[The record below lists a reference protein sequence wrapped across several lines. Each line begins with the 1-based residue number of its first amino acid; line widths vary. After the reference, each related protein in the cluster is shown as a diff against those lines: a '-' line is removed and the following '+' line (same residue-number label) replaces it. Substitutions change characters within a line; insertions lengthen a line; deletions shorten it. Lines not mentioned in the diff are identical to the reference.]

1 MKKITASFVIFTV
14 IVSIFTFTAY
24 AKPSVSAES
33 AVVMCVENGKVLY
46 SKNADSKMSM
56 ASTTKIMTSLIAIE
70 QAVPNREIV
79 VTQDMV
85 SVEGTSMGLQAGD
98 RVSMNELVYGM
109 LLQSG
114 NDAAHTVAC
123 VISGNEEE
131 FAKLM
136 NKRAAQI
143 GMKNTS
149 FATAS
154 GLDRDNHYSTA
165 YDMALLACECI
176 KNPAFASVCSKKKA
190 NLTYGN
196 PPYNRMLT
204 NHNRLL
210 WSYEGCIGMKTG
222 FTKKSGRCL
231 VSAAKRN
238 GITLVAVT
246 LNAPNDWNDHI
257 TMLDYGFSQT
267 ETFELKCDLSNTQLR
282 VCGGKKSFVSL
293 VQSSSV
299 FYPADGKGYS
309 CEILLRPFEYAPIEK
324 GEVLGKAVYYSG
336 GKVIAIIPVEAAE
349 SVDRQTLITAKPK
362 ESKKTFSDLIDK
374 IKELFRGE

>member
-1 MKKITASFVIFTV
+1 MKKRIASFGIFSV
-14 IVSIFTFTAY
+14 IVLLFTFTAY
-24 AKPSVSAES
+24 AQPYVSAES

-46 SKNADSKMSM
+46 SKNADNKMSM

-70 QAVPNREIV
+70 KAIPNREIV
-79 VTQDMV
+79 VTKDMV

-98 RVSMNELVYGM
+98 SVSMNELIYGM

-123 VISGNEEE
+123 VIAGNEEE

-154 GLDRDNHYSTA
+154 GLDRENHYSTA

-176 KNPAFASVCSKKKA
+176 KNPAFASVCSKKSVS
-190 NLTYGN
+190 LTYGN
-196 PPYNRMLT
+196 PPYRRTLT

-257 TMLDYGFSQT
+257 SMLDYGFSKT
-267 ETFELKCDLSNTQLR
+267 NAFELKCDLSNVKLR
-282 VCGGKKSFVSL
+282 VCGGKMSFVTL
-293 VQSSSV
+293 VQSYFP
-299 FYPADGKGYS
+299 FYPADGNGYS
-309 CEILLRPFEYAPIEK
+309 CEILMRPFEYAPIEK
-324 GEVLGKAVYYSG
+324 GDILGTAVYTSG
-336 GKVIAIIPVEAAE
+336 GKVIASIPLAAAE
-349 SVDRQTLITAKPK
+349 DVERQITINAKPK
-362 ESKKTFSDLIDK
+362 ETKKSFSDLIEK